1 MVEKSYQST
10 LAGIGAV
17 LGITGITLQFYLT
30 YSNRQLPAVETVI
43 RFFSYFTVLTNVLVL
58 LYLLA
63 VSVRSSTALGRFA
76 SRPEVGTAVTVYI
89 LVVGVVYQTVL
100 RGLVPLDEWG
110 RVADNIIHGLVPLY
124 MLCYWLWFI
133 SAKPV
138 RLQTLP
144 YWLIYPAAYLAYTL
158 LHGLIVNFYPYPFVD
173 VGALGYRQVLVNSL
187 LVLLVIL
194 LFSVLLGAVAN
205 WRHRNQKLPA

>member
-1 MVEKSYQST
+1 MAEKSYKT
-10 LAGIGAV
+10 TFAAVGAV
-17 LGITGITLQFYLT
+17 LGITGIALQFYLT
-30 YSNRQLPAVETVI
+30 YTNRQLPAVEMVI
-43 RFFSYFTVLTNVLVL
+43 RFFSYFTILTNALVV

-63 VSVRSSTALGRFA
+63 ASTGSSTGLTRFA

-124 MLCYWLWFI
+124 MLCYWLWFV
-133 SAKPV
+133 STKPV

-158 LHGLIVNFYPYPFVD
+158 LHGSMANFYPYPFVN

-194 LFSVLLGAVAN
+194 LFSVLLGAVAK
-205 WRHRNQKLPA
+205 WRHRNQTLPA